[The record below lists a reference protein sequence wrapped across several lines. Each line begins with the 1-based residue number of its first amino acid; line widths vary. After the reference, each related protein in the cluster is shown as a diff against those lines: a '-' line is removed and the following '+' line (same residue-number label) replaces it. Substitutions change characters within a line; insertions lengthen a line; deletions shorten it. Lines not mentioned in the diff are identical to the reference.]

1 MRRRVWLLVGA
12 LAATTLIGGTGSFSA
27 ASMDRGVSVN
37 VADHEDAYVGL
48 ADPGGVGVVTGEVA
62 CGDATGPQEFHL
74 TVLAHGTDGGLTAE
88 IDYPV
93 MVVCADESSQKGN
106 GGGAA
111 ETEDGDESTDTE
123 TETSD

>member
-1 MRRRVWLLVGA
+1 VRAPDAPVSDVDGL
-12 LAATTLIGGTGSFSA
+12 
-27 ASMDRGVSVN
+27 DR
-37 VADHEDAYVGL
+37 L
-48 ADPGGVGVVTGEVA
+48 DPGGVGVVTGEVA

-74 TVLAHGTDGGLTAE
+74 TAVDHGIDGGLTAE

-93 MVVCADESSQKGN
+93 TVTCPGESSQKGN

-111 ETEDGDESTDTE
+111 ETEDGDESTDKE